1 MEQKQ
6 VSLNEIYKILLEL
19 KSKMQKVDQ
28 HFEDLEFAR
37 RTEEA
42 WKEIDAG
49 KGKKMSV
56 NEFMNEIKS
65 LK

>member
-6 VSLNEIYKILLEL
+6 ISLNEIYKILLEL
-19 KSKMQKVDQ
+19 KSKMQSIDQ
-28 HFEDLEFAR
+28 YIEDLEFAR

-42 WKEIDAG
+42 WKEIDEG

-56 NEFMNEIKS
+56 KEF
-65 LK
+65 L